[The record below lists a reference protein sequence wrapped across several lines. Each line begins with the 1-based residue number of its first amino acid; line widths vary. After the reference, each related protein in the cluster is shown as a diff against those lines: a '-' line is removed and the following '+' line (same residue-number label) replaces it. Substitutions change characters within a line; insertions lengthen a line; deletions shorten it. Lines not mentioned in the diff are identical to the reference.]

1 MLRRFNPFEEFSSIF
16 RGFDNLFRGM
26 GDFDDDMTGT
36 GTRQL
41 ASGEASHLPA
51 HRTGTWGGW
60 TYPAVESF
68 RRGNQIVLRAELPG
82 VDPKD
87 LDMSV
92 VDNHLILRG
101 EKRHEHQEGDSE
113 SFIREIS
120 YGRFERSFA
129 LPRGVKP
136 EQVNARFENGVLEVT
151 LPASA
156 LEDAGRKVPI
166 QIGAGD
172 ATQKTAKSA

>member
-1 MLRRFNPFEEFSSIF
+1 MLRRFNPFEDFSSIF
-16 RGFDNLFRGM
+16 RGFDNLFRQAF
-26 GDFDDDMTGT
+26 DFEGAP
-36 GTRQL
+36 QA
-41 ASGEASHLPA
+41 ASGLLTSGEDSTLPA
-51 HRTGTWGGW
+51 HVLAGSGRW
-60 TYPAVESF
+60 THPAVESF

-101 EKRHEHQEGDSE
+101 EKRQERQESDSDTY
-113 SFIREIS
+113 FREIS
-120 YGRFERSFA
+120 YGRFERSFT

-151 LPASA
+151 LPATA

-166 QIGAGD
+166 QIGSGEAD
-172 ATQKTAKSA
+172 RKAVKSA